1 MNDFVLVE
9 KLLDYGIKNKLM
21 TICDVEVVRNELW
34 RFLQIECDLD
44 DVAREPSDDDIYD
57 LLGAFV
63 ANHKDRLELEY
74 EIESFQAELMSKLLP
89 RNSELN
95 QKFWALHKES
105 PEKATAYFYALSNR
119 SAYIRMDRVKN
130 NVSWTSNG
138 AFGELDIT
146 INLSKPE
153 KSPKEIAM
161 MKEAKPSV
169 YPKCLI
175 CVENAGYGGNIKH
188 PARQNHRLVK
198 MDLGGEDWYFQY
210 SPYVYYNEHAIV
222 LCKEHRNMKIDRNT
236 FVRLSDFVDLL
247 PHYFVGSNADL
258 HTVGGSIL
266 THDHYQAGNYEMPM
280 MRAKEVARYNAADYP
295 NVDISVLE
303 WPLSVVKL
311 SSRDRERLID
321 LADNILSSWIEYSDF
336 DYDLISH
343 TDQRHNTVT
352 PIMRKKNGV
361 YELYLALRNNRHT
374 PEHPSGL
381 FHPHDEHHHIK
392 RENIGLIE
400 VMGLAVL
407 PGRLVAEKNQ
417 VMEMLVA
424 SGGYKS
430 GMFDDTPELIKHDQ
444 WVASLGETIKDLI
457 SDEQALS
464 KFFDDE
470 IGKKFELAL
479 IDSGVY
485 KEHYEGVLKFL
496 EEGCL
501 L

>member
-9 KLLDYGIKNKLM
+9 KLLDYGIKNELM
-21 TICDVEVVRNELW
+21 TIDDIEVVRNELW

-44 DVAREPSDDDIYD
+44 DIDCEASEDDIYD
-57 LLGAFV
+57 LLSAFV
-63 ANHKDRLELEY
+63 DNQENLELEY
-74 EIESFQAELMSKLLP
+74 EIESFQAELMSKLMP
-89 RNSELN
+89 RNSEIN
-95 QKFWALHKES
+95 RKFWSLHKES
-105 PEKATAYFYALSNR
+105 PKEATAYFYALSNR

-130 NVSWTSNG
+130 NVSWTSLG
-138 AFGELDIT
+138 AFGALDIT

-153 KSPKEIAM
+153 KSPREIAM
-161 MKEAKPSV
+161 MKEAKTSV
-169 YPKCLI
+169 YPKCLL

-188 PARQNHRLVK
+188 PARQNHRLVR
-198 MDLGGEDWYFQY
+198 MNLGGEDWYFQY

-222 LCKEHRNMKIDRNT
+222 LCKDHRNMKIDRNT
-236 FVRLSDFVDLL
+236 FVRLCDFVDLL

-280 MRAKEVARYNAADYP
+280 MRANVIASYNAVDYP
-295 NVDISVLE
+295 NVDISVLD

-311 SSRDRERLID
+311 SSVDRESLIE
-321 LADNILSSWIEYSDF
+321 LADNILMSWIEYSDLDF
-336 DYDLISH
+336 NLISH

-352 PIMRKKNGV
+352 PIMRKQNGV
-361 YELYLALRNNRHT
+361 YELFMALRNNRHT

-381 FHPHDEHHHIK
+381 FHPHEEHHHIK

-407 PGRLVAEKNQ
+407 PGRLVYEKNLL
-417 VMEMLVA
+417 MKMLLD
-424 SGGYKS
+424 SGGYYP
-430 GMFDDTPELIKHDQ
+430 GMFDDYPDLIKHDN
-444 WVASLGETIKDLI
+444 WVASISESIKKI
-457 SDEQALS
+457 IPDEQALS

-479 IDSGVY
+479 LDSGVF
-485 KEHYEGVLKFL
+485 KENYDGILKFL
-496 EEGCL
+496 KEGCQI
-501 L
+501 

>member
-1 MNDFVLVE
+1 MNDYILVE
-9 KLLDYGIKNKLM
+9 KLLGYGLRNELM
-21 TICDVEVVRNELW
+21 TIDDVEVVRNELW

-44 DVAREPSDDDIYD
+44 DVVSEPSDDDIYD

-63 ANHKDRLELEY
+63 DNRKDTLELEY
-74 EIESFQAELMSKLLP
+74 EIESFQAELMSKLMP
-89 RNSELN
+89 RNSEIN
-95 QKFWALHKES
+95 QRFWALHKES
-105 PEKATAYFYALSNR
+105 PEKATAYFYGLSNR

-130 NVSWTSNG
+130 NVSWTSMG
-138 AFGELDIT
+138 TFGELDIT

-169 YPKCLI
+169 YPKCLL

-198 MDLGGEDWYFQY
+198 MNLAGEDWYFQY

-222 LCKEHRNMKIDRNT
+222 LCKDHRNMKIDKNT
-236 FVRLSDFVDLL
+236 FIRLCDFVDLL

-280 MRAKEVARYNAADYP
+280 MRAGEVAKYNASSYP
-295 NVDISVLE
+295 MVDISVLE

-311 SSRDRERLID
+311 SSSDRGSLIE
-321 LADNILSSWIEYSDF
+321 LADNILTSWIEYSDL

-352 PIMRKKNGV
+352 PIMRMKNGV

-374 PEHPSGL
+374 PLHPSGL
-381 FHPHDEHHHIK
+381 FHPHEEHHHIK

-407 PGRLVAEKNQ
+407 PGRLVAETNQ
-417 VMEMLVA
+417 LVEMLMA
-424 SGGYKS
+424 SGGYHP
-430 GMFDDTPELIKHDQ
+430 GMFDNSPELIKHDR
-444 WVASLGETIKDLI
+444 WVASHTDSVKSMIADKK
-457 SDEQALS
+457 ALS
-464 KFFDDE
+464 KFFEDE

-479 IDSGVY
+479 IDSGVFKESY
-485 KEHYEGVLKFL
+485 KGVLKFL